1 MEPTTGLE
9 PTHSPNYQGY
19 KLPERILEHTR
30 NTELFNYGSHLQ
42 AKEYS
47 DEDIERM
54 VGQAN
59 AERCDPPL
67 SESEVEKIIKNATKY
82 PKGRDPE
89 YEKRNDGSSDTKQ
102 AGLELPRSINDRSL
116 SKLFGERYRDRLRW
130 VKEARCWYCYDGV
143 R

>member
-9 PTHSPNYQGY
+9 PNHSPNYQGY

-54 VGQAN
+54 VRQEN

-67 SESEVEKIIKNATKY
+67 
-82 PKGRDPE
+82 
-89 YEKRNDGSSDTKQ
+89 
-102 AGLELPRSINDRSL
+102 
-116 SKLFGERYRDRLRW
+116 
-130 VKEARCWYCYDGV
+130 
-143 R
+143 